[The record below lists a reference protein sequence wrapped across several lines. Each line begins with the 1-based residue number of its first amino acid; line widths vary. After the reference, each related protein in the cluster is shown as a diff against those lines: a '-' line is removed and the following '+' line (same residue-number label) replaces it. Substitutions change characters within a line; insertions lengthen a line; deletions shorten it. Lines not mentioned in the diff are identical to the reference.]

1 MKSKY
6 IFMFTITLVIAIFVY
21 TQFFQFRF
29 ETPYQSQF
37 EYKAIESGQIKLKFQ
52 LKPPESTG
60 EIADSNLFVNLT
72 VIVN

>member
-6 IFMFTITLVIAIFVY
+6 IFVFTITLVIAIFVY

-52 LKPPESTG
+52 LKPSESTG